1 MPITTRATLAFL
13 SINGDPLT
21 AYEGVVYR
29 PYAGTDDT
37 DWLVTDGELF
47 CRRYLP

>member
-1 MPITTRATLAFL
+1 MSICTRAALAFL

-21 AYEGVVYR
+21 TYEGAVYR
-29 PYAGTDDT
+29 PYAGTNDT

-47 CRRYLP
+47 CRKHLP